1 MGLKFISLTGFL
13 ILVLIL
19 AYLLKT
25 HSLFG
30 HEPISIGLQVV
41 AVLLML
47 WARVTFGRRS
57 FHAAAEPTAGALITS
72 GPYRYLR
79 HPIYAAILLFMLTG
93 IVANW
98 TLTNALLSLAVIAAV
113 LMRVIAE
120 ERLLR
125 ARYPEYAEYSRRT
138 KRLIPFVY

>member
-1 MGLKFISLTGFL
+1 MGLKIVSLIGFL
-13 ILVLIL
+13 ILVL
-19 AYLLKT
+19 AFAFLLRT

-30 HEPISIGLQVV
+30 HGPISVGSQVA

-57 FHAAAEPTAGALITS
+57 FHAAADPTAGGLVTA

-79 HPIYAAILLFMLTG
+79 HPIYAAVLLFMLTG
-93 IVANW
+93 IVTNR
-98 TLTNALLSLAVIAAV
+98 TLTNALLGLVVIAAV
-113 LMRVIAE
+113 SMRVVAE
-120 ERLLR
+120 ERLMR